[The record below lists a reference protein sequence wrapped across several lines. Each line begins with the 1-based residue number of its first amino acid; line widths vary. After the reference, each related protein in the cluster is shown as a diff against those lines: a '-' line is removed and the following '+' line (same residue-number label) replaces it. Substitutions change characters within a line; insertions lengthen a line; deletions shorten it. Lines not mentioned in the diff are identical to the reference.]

1 MSTEHTGVSY
11 SGPSGGL
18 KKPSQWLASEDLNIG
33 AEVKA
38 TIEDVLRHKGVE
50 FDRGRKEDVGAIKF
64 VGKDKQLVLN
74 ATNRKTLVR
83 LFGTDTKEWRG
94 KSVCIY
100 VEAGVRLPS
109 GGRGLGLRIKE
120 ATT

>member
-1 MSTEHTGVSY
+1 MSESTGASY
-11 SGPSGGL
+11 TGPSGGL

-33 AEVKA
+33 TEVKV

-50 FDRGRKEDVGAIKF
+50 FDKGRKEDIGTLKF
-64 VGKDKQLVLN
+64 AGREKQLVLN

-94 KSVCIY
+94 KAIAIY
-100 VEAGVRLPS
+100 VETGVRLPT
-109 GGRGLGLRIKE
+109 GGKGLGLRVKE
-120 ATT
+120 ATA